1 MDVNK
6 AFRYVFEDK
15 QWISKLLIGVL
26 MSVLS
31 FLFLPALILQ
41 GYLVKIVRQVMGGT
55 DNELPEWTDWGKL
68 LADGFWVTVAQIIWT
83 LPFML
88 VFIIGGVVTGGL
100 GSLAEGGSDAAAAGA
115 MGGGFLMLCLGL
127 LFAVAFLFLT
137 PALLIQYAIK
147 DRFGAMFA
155 FGEVFDIIR
164 NRTADILIAFLVT
177 LVAVIAIALVT
188 GVLSIIPCLGWIAAA
203 IIGLAMGPY
212 ITFITGHLY
221 GQIARKV
228 GGGKAAVYDQGSNL
242 V

>member
-203 IIGLAMGPY
+203 IIGLAM
-212 ITFITGHLY
+212 
-221 GQIARKV
+221 
-228 GGGKAAVYDQGSNL
+228 
-242 V
+242 